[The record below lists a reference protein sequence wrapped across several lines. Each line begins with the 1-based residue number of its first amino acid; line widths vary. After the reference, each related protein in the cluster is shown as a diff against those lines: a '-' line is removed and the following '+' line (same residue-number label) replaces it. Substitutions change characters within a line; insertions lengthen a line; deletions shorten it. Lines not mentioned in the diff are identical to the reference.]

1 MTYTSP
7 RYGETYRSKLKE
19 RQLRQFNYKGEIVM
33 YRIMEQPLFRAVI
46 GVVAAI
52 VSAATTLAMLTAP
65 IV

>member
-1 MTYTSP
+1 
-7 RYGETYRSKLKE
+7 
-19 RQLRQFNYKGEIVM
+19 M

-46 GVVAAI
+46 GVVASI